1 MTMKTLRL
9 STHWT
14 GSDVYQV
21 LELLS
26 QLEVSIKTHYAEEL
40 NEFYREMTIEADKDP
55 LDFFNDDIPF

>member
-1 MTMKTLRL
+1 MSMKTLRL

-14 GSDVYQV
+14 GCDVYQI

-40 NEFYREMTIEADKDP
+40 DDFYQEMTMEADKNQ
-55 LDFFNDDIPF
+55 LDFFNDEIPF